1 MEIDRAH
8 KSLITETDSC
18 SLLWIFF
25 SAQNSFMFSAP
36 VFFANS
42 LTALPPTTASQTRPA
57 HRSPPQLHYSIPVPP
72 HHPLL
77 SCTLQVHGMLW
88 ASWGAKR
95 AQGEREQHDNRLS
108 SLQSPMAPFS
118 SLLRPVI
125 TSSLC
130 LPNLCGS
137 DSCHG
142 GGRFHPAVSVF
153 PMSRLNPQIWAPRIF
168 PQQLQFGV
176 VLYSHKPNS
185 IWESCSALAS
195 ELERKQACK
204 GLLGYSPPPTG
215 GHETSLMGASP
226 GNPALPCLGDQFP
239 NLSPPLS
246 GTSSLLRGR
255 DIQHTL
261 LQESYTQV
269 SMQPRQQVCPAGTPV
284 KEHTTA
290 VDALPSCTPDFRAWQ
305 SAEAQP
311 WHDARTEFV
320 AGSVPYLASASESRL
335 WLSPTCCYLK

>member
-1 MEIDRAH
+1 
-8 KSLITETDSC
+8 
-18 SLLWIFF
+18 
-25 SAQNSFMFSAP
+25 MFSAP

-57 HRSPPQLHYSIPVPP
+57 HRSPPQLHYSIPVPA

-88 ASWGAKR
+88 AIWGAKT
-95 AQGEREQHDNRLS
+95 AQGEREQRDNRLS
-108 SLQSPMAPFS
+108 SLQSPMAPFPACSGQS
-118 SLLRPVI
+118 SPPLSACP
-125 TSSLC
+125 TSVEAIHVMVEE
-130 LPNLCGS
+130 G
-137 DSCHG
+137 
-142 GGRFHPAVSVF
+142 FYPAVSVF
-153 PMSRLNPQIWAPRIF
+153 PMSRLNPQIWAPKKF

-185 IWESCSALAS
+185 IWESWSALAS

-204 GLLGYSPPPTG
+204 GLLGYSPPPMA

-239 NLSPPLS
+239 NLSSTLS
-246 GTSSLLRGR
+246 GTSSLLRDR
-255 DIQHTL
+255 DIQPIL

-269 SMQPRQQVCPAGTPV
+269 SMQPCQQVCPAGTPV
-284 KEHTTA
+284 KEEHTSA

-311 WHDARTEFV
+311 WHDARTELV